1 MEAYL
6 ITGTSRGLGEAL
18 ASQLTRAGH
27 LVMGMARSGQAQLEA
42 LGGEGKYTHQQV
54 DLRDME
60 AAAAWVASCLEALD
74 PARISRL
81 VMIHNAALLHPIRLV
96 GRQADPALV
105 HDTMMVNLH
114 SPMRMTEVLLQHT
127 RQWALPKQLVMIS
140 SGAAR
145 NPMPSWSTYCTSKA
159 ALDMFARCVAKEQE
173 TQQNPWKVVALAPG
187 VVETFMQQYI
197 RTQPEEIFPGVK
209 RFTSLH
215 ADGLLST
222 PEAAAAQVIRWLN
235 RPDFGQEV
243 LADVRND

>member
-18 ASQLTRAGH
+18 ATQLIKAGH
-27 LVMGMARSGQAQLEA
+27 LVMGLARSEQPDLAAHAGPGQYEHQL
-42 LGGEGKYTHQQV
+42 V
-54 DLRDME
+54 DLRDPN
-60 AAAAWVASCLEALD
+60 AAGAWVETCLDRLD
-74 PARISRL
+74 TSSLSRL
-81 VMIHNAALLHPIRLV
+81 VMIHNAAMLHPIRLI
-96 GRQADPALV
+96 GKQTDPALV

-114 SPMRMTEVLLQHT
+114 SPMRMTEVLVQLTQ
-127 RQWALPKQLVMIS
+127 QWAMSKQLVMIS

-173 TQQNPWKVVALAPG
+173 TQAHPWKTVALAPG

-197 RTQPEEIFPGVK
+197 RKQPEEIFPGVK

-222 PEAAAAQVIRWLN
+222 PEVAAAQIIRWLS
-235 RPDFGQEV
+235 RPGFGQEV
-243 LADVRND
+243 IADVRNE